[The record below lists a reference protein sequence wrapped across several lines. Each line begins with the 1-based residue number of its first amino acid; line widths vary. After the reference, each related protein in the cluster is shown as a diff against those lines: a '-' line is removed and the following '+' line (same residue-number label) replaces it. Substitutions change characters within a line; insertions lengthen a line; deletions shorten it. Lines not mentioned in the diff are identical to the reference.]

1 MEGLMFWF
9 FDLFFPPPNT
19 NPTSRP
25 SPEMGREDAIDRLL
39 KTERAEQWKREV
51 EKSRRFWS
59 DKLRAAEPET
69 RAAMIATAR
78 QRYLHQGGKP

>member
-1 MEGLMFWF
+1 MFW
-9 FDLFFPPPNT
+9 LFAPFAPPPST
-19 NPTSRP
+19 NPAPRP

-51 EKSRRFWS
+51 EETARFWS
-59 DKLRAAEPET
+59 AKRRAAEPET
-69 RAAMIATAR
+69 RAAMIATIR

>member
-1 MEGLMFWF
+1 MLWF
-9 FDLFFPPPNT
+9 FAPLLAPPPNT
-19 NPTSRP
+19 NRTP
-25 SPEMGREDAIDRLL
+25 SPPPEMGREDAIDRLL

-51 EKSRRFWS
+51 EESARFWS
-59 DKLRAAEPET
+59 ARRRAVEPET